1 MRNKESIYSPTLSE
15 VILLPIFSFLF
26 FAIANMPVT
35 YRRFLSPEE
44 YAISSS
50 YLTRFTSYLNN
61 DVINN
66 IGLFVFWSLVG
77 LLSYSILSCILFIVH
92 AYRSEIP
99 FQHYSVF
106 HPDARTKLDA
116 FIRMLLRSTAL
127 AMLVVWLLTNLFSAL
142 RYMNGIFVDGIVYV
156 RIQNFL
162 LVSVLAAFDIF
173 VGLFLMRLFLLRRHI
188 PGE

>member
-1 MRNKESIYSPTLSE
+1 MKQKESIYSPTLSE
-15 VILLPIFSFLF
+15 VVLLPITSFIF
-26 FAIANMPVT
+26 FALANMPVT

-66 IGLFVFWSLVG
+66 LGLFVFWSMVG
-77 LLSYSILSCILFIVH
+77 LLSYSILSCILFIIH

-99 FQHYSVF
+99 FQHYNVF

-116 FIRMLLRSTAL
+116 VVRVILRSAAL
-127 AMLVVWLLTNLFSAL
+127 AMLVVWLLGNLFSAL
-142 RYMNGIFVDGIVYV
+142 KFMNGIFVDGIVFV
-156 RIQNFL
+156 RIQNL
-162 LVSVLAAFDIF
+162 LMASVLAALDIF